1 VNEKEKIRQCPVQG
15 VSMTNGNDNQ
25 GENYHQTD
33 LEIENEKLRRTIEKM
48 QDFQNCYEELYDFA
62 PVGYVTI
69 DEQGIILD
77 SNHTFA
83 NLMGT
88 SENSLIN
95 GTLVGFILA
104 DDQPDYDLFQNK
116 LFETGKE
123 TVGEIRIYASKHV
136 SVWVSMKGKIS
147 RDKKSGKSVAR
158 IMVSDINKYKQTE
171 GELKK
176 SQEKYRSLVDQS
188 MEMPLVRDITLSKQA
203 ESAIQESH
211 QSILTILNNIDAIIH
226 VIDMNS
232 YDVLFINQ
240 YTRNNFGVGEG
251 QKCWSALQSNQ
262 TGPCDFC
269 TNEKLVDADGN
280 PTGVY
285 RWEFNNTKTEKWY
298 ECHDSAIKWID
309 GRLVRMEIAIDITD
323 RKKAEQA
330 LKDSEEKHR
339 RLFETMSQG
348 VIYQDAA
355 GAIISANP
363 AAERILGLSL
373 DQMLGKTSM
382 DPRWKMIREDG
393 SHVPGT
399 QHPAMQALQTGQ
411 KVGPVTRGVLHRD
424 KNTHVWLSIT
434 AIPLFQPGD
443 TIPFQAYAT
452 FENITE
458 QKQAEEKVKHLNEV
472 LLAIRNVN
480 QLITQEKDR
489 DQLLHK
495 SCQNLVETRGYH
507 NAWICLLDSQNKAS
521 AFYSAGLG
529 DKALILKEQLEK
541 ELPLNCLETILE
553 GENVLVVDDPYSQCA
568 SCLLK
573 TRYKFRAGLSG
584 RLEYQ
589 GRFFGILTVST
600 PVKMAHDKEELEL
613 FEELVGDISF
623 ALHKLEREEERKQH
637 LENLRMYE
645 LIISTV
651 KEQMSIVD
659 SNYVYR
665 TVNQAYL
672 DKYSKKTKDEIV
684 GHTVEN
690 LLGSKVFHELVKP
703 RLDRCLNGE
712 EVLYEE
718 WFDTPFG
725 EKMCRA
731 MHYYPY
737 WDQKGDIRGVVV
749 NSRDITDQK
758 RMETAIKESHQRVL
772 TILNNINASVYV
784 SDIDSHDVLFVN
796 RYVKNKLGDIEGEKC
811 WRTLQSDQSGPCD
824 FCTNKKLVDAEGNPT
839 GINRWE
845 FQKTKTGKWYDCHDS
860 AIKWIDG
867 RLVRMEI
874 AIDITERK
882 RAEQALKQSESAVRK
897 KLQAIIEPEGDLG
910 ILKLS
915 DLVDYHSIQSMMED
929 FFRVTN
935 IGSSV
940 IDLSGNILVGV
951 GWQDVCTKFH
961 RTHPETNQKCKES
974 DVILSAGIRAG
985 TFRAYQC
992 KNNMWDMATPIEI
1005 DGRHLGN
1012 IFLGQFFY
1020 ENEVPDYELFRNQA
1034 RRYGFN
1040 EAEYLAAIDRVPRW
1054 SHETVEAV
1062 MSFYAKLGEMLSSL
1076 NYSKIKLSR
1085 ALAQQKSTLI
1095 QLSESENK
1103 YRTLVE
1109 NANDIIYTLT
1119 SDGIFTYVSP
1129 NWTQLLG
1136 HEISEVEGHS
1146 FMPFVHRDDVSDCSE
1161 FLRKVFESGE
1171 KQSGVEYRVLHKN
1184 GQWRWHT
1191 SNASA
1196 KRDKDGH
1203 VTEYM
1208 GIARDISYRK
1218 QAEEALKAN
1227 YHLLGIAGKTAKF
1240 GGWSVTLAEN
1250 KIFWSDE
1257 VAAIHDMPSGYCPS
1271 VKEGISF
1278 YASEWQDKITEVFN
1292 DCAEKGVSYDEEMEI
1307 ITAAGKRVWVR
1318 AIGEAVRDKNG
1329 KILKVQGSFQDI
1341 TESKQAEEAL
1351 KKREFLLN
1359 KIFDLLP
1366 MGLWLVDKN
1375 GKLLSGNPA
1384 GIKIWGAQPT
1394 VSLEE
1399 YGVFKARRLP
1409 SRQEIIPEDWALAHT
1424 IKKGIT
1430 VKDELLE
1437 IDAFDGKKKI
1447 ILNYTAP
1454 VLDDNGQL
1462 LGAIVM
1468 NQDVTGQKL
1477 AEEEKEKL
1485 QAQFIQAQ
1493 KMESIG
1499 RLAGGVAHDI
1509 NNKILVILGYA
1520 ELIRES
1526 LEKSD
1531 PNHEFIEEII
1541 DAGQKGANIVGQ
1553 LLAFARK
1560 QIISPKVC
1568 ELNKIVESMLKMIR
1582 RLIGED
1588 INLVWMPSAN
1598 ICPVKI
1604 DPAQIDQILANLCVN
1619 ARDAITGVGKITIE
1633 TENVT
1638 LEEEYCSRN
1647 AGFLPGEYVMLAVSD
1662 NGEGMDKETLDNIFE
1677 PFFTTKPVG
1686 VGTGLGLAT
1695 VYGIVQQN
1703 QGFIN
1708 VYSEPGEGTT
1718 IKVYIPRHVVK
1729 VRKIQTESAVE
1740 IPKGHGETVLLV
1752 EDEKPILKMS
1762 KLMLEKLGYKV
1773 LSAGTPSEAICLA
1786 EEHSGAIDLLITDVI
1801 MPGMNGRELSD
1812 QLNDLYPNI
1821 KTLFI
1826 SGYTANVIAHH
1837 GVLDKDVSFI
1847 QKPFSKKELAVKIR
1861 KVLNH
1866 DEFKSQ

>member
-1 VNEKEKIRQCPVQG
+1 
-15 VSMTNGNDNQ
+15 MTIGNDNQ
-25 GENYHQTD
+25 SENYHQTN

-88 SENSLIN
+88 SEDSLIN
-95 GTLVGFILA
+95 GTLAGFILA
-104 DDQPDYDLFQNK
+104 KDQPDYDLFQNK

-123 TVGEIRIYASKHV
+123 TFGELRIYASKHV

-147 RDKKSGKSVAR
+147 RDKKSGKTVAR

-176 SQEKYRSLVDQS
+176 SEEKYRSLVDQS
-188 MEMPLVRDITLSKQA
+188 MEMPLVRDITQSKQA

-211 QSILTILNNIDAIIH
+211 QSILTILNNIDSIIH

-262 TGPCDFC
+262 TGPCDLC

-280 PTGVY
+280 PKGVY
-285 RWEFNNTKTEKWY
+285 RWEFYNTKTGKWY

-323 RKKAEQA
+323 RKKAEQS

-339 RLFETMSQG
+339 RLFETISQG
-348 VIYQDAA
+348 VIYQDAH

-363 AAERILGLSL
+363 AAEKILGLSL

-382 DPRWKMIREDG
+382 DSRWKMIREDG

-424 KNTHVWLSIT
+424 KHAHVWLSIT
-434 AIPLFQPGD
+434 AIPLFQPGE

-541 ELPLNCLETILE
+541 ELPLNCLEIILE

-568 SCLLK
+568 GCPLK
-573 TRYKFRAGLSG
+573 TRYKLRAGLSG

-613 FEELVGDISF
+613 FEELIGDISF
-623 ALHKLEREEERKQH
+623 ALHNLEREEERKQH
-637 LENLRMYE
+637 LENLLMYE

-672 DKYSKKTKDEIV
+672 DKYSKKSKDEIV

-690 LLGSKVFHELVKP
+690 LLGSKVFNELVKP

-725 EKMCRA
+725 EKVCRTI
-731 MHYYPY
+731 HYYPY
-737 WDQKGDIRGVVV
+737 WDQKGDIRGVVA
-749 NSRDITDQK
+749 NSRDIT
-758 RMETAIKESHQRVL
+758 
-772 TILNNINASVYV
+772 
-784 SDIDSHDVLFVN
+784 
-796 RYVKNKLGDIEGEKC
+796 
-811 WRTLQSDQSGPCD
+811 
-824 FCTNKKLVDAEGNPT
+824 
-839 GINRWE
+839 
-845 FQKTKTGKWYDCHDS
+845 
-860 AIKWIDG
+860 
-867 RLVRMEI
+867 
-874 AIDITERK
+874 ERK
-882 RAEQALKQSESAVRK
+882 IAEQALKQSESAVRK
-897 KLQAIIEPEGDLG
+897 KLQAILEPEGDLG

-915 DLVDYHSIQSMMED
+915 DVVDYHSLQSMMED
-929 FFRVTN
+929 LYRVTN
-935 IGSSV
+935 IGGAV
-940 IDLSGNILVGV
+940 IDLSGNILVRV

-1012 IFLGQFFY
+1012 IFLSQFFY

-1076 NYSKIKLSR
+1076 SYSKIKLSR
-1085 ALAQQKSTLI
+1085 ALTQQKATLI

-1146 FMPFVHRDDVSDCSE
+1146 FMPFVHQDDVSDCSE

-1184 GQWRWHT
+1184 GQWLWHT

-1208 GIARDISYRK
+1208 GIARDITYRK

-1257 VAAIHDMPSGYCPS
+1257 VAAIHGMPAGYCPS

-1307 ITAAGKRVWVR
+1307 ITAAGRRVWVR

-1329 KILKVQGSFQDI
+1329 KILKVHGSFQDI

-1366 MGLWLVDKN
+1366 IGLWLVDKN

-1409 SRQEIIPEDWALAHT
+1409 SRQEVIPEDWALAHT
-1424 IKKGIT
+1424 IKEGIT

-1520 ELIRES
+1520 ELIQES

-1531 PNHEFIEEII
+1531 PNHDFIEEII
-1541 DAGQKGANIVGQ
+1541 DAGQKGTNIVGQ

-1560 QIISPKVC
+1560 QIISPKVSD
-1568 ELNKIVESMLKMIR
+1568 LNKIVESMLKMIR

-1588 INLVWMPSAN
+1588 IDLVWMPGAK
-1598 ICPVKI
+1598 IGPVKI

-1638 LEEEYCSRN
+1638 LDQDYCSRN

-1695 VYGIVQQN
+1695 AYGIVKQN

-1718 IKVYIPRHVVK
+1718 FKIYIPRHVVK

-1762 KLMLEKLGYKV
+1762 KLMLKKLGYKV
-1773 LSAGTPSEAICLA
+1773 LSAGTPSAAICLA

-1821 KTLFI
+1821 KTLFM
-1826 SGYTANVIAHH
+1826 SGYTADVIAHH

-1866 DEFKSQ
+1866 DEFKY